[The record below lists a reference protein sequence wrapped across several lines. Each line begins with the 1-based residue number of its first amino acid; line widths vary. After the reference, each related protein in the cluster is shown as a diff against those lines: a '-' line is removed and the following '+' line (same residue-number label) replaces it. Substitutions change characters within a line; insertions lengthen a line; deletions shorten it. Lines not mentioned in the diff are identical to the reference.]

1 MRFSK
6 WLVMLLAAGAA
17 SAQMKV
23 VDVPVTARY
32 GRLPDRP
39 VSVAAWNVAWF
50 PGMHPTEATAKRTER
65 QKAAAA
71 AEVATVDPDI
81 FIGLEIRDEA
91 ALRVL
96 APGRKFYHCTRI
108 PRPPDENP
116 DLPNQ
121 GLALAARVVPRACWV
136 LDFSGLPQTPDRPVR
151 GILGA
156 EFAAADGSRLVV
168 YGVHLK
174 SNRGS
179 AATNRLRRQRAI
191 RALVED
197 WARRGLDPAQDRIVV
212 AGDFNTSPHDP
223 QFEGERTLA
232 MLEHAG
238 MVRAGSGRKR
248 EASWT
253 VAGSGWFPPNDF
265 DHIFL
270 SPAQAARMPGPP
282 PWLEV
287 RPFVPEA
294 SDHALVAVRLP

>member
-1 MRFSK
+1 MLFSQ
-6 WLVMLLAAGAA
+6 WLVILLAAGTA
-17 SAQMKV
+17 SAQLKV
-23 VDVPVTARY
+23 VDVPVTAQY
-32 GRLPDRP
+32 GRLPYRP

-50 PGMHPTEATAKRTER
+50 PGMHPTEPTRKGTER

-71 AEVATVDPDI
+71 AEVAAVDPDI
-81 FIGLEIRDEA
+81 LIGLEIRDEA
-91 ALRVL
+91 ALRLL
-96 APGRKFYHCTRI
+96 APGRKFYHCTHI

-116 DLPNQ
+116 GLPNQ
-121 GLALAARVVPRACWV
+121 GLALAARVAPRACWV

-174 SNRGS
+174 SNRGH
-179 AATNRLRRQRAI
+179 AATNRLRRERAI
-191 RALVED
+191 EALMKD
-197 WARRGLDPAQDRIVV
+197 WVRRGFDPTRDRIVV
-212 AGDFNTSPHDP
+212 LGDFNTSPHDP
-223 QFEGERTLA
+223 QFDGERTLDL
-232 MLEHAG
+232 LERAG
-238 MVRAGSGRKR
+238 LVRASRGMKR
-248 EASWT
+248 ESAMT

-270 SPAQAARMPGPP
+270 SPAQAARMSRPP